1 MVNMV
6 IGFVFGFIVAI
17 VGVNG
22 VISFLDQ
29 NVETAKDT
37 ISQIN

>member
-6 IGFVFGFIVAI
+6 IGFVFGFIVAT